1 MISLTQNQITGT
13 YAYHTIIYKNLRH
26 SHISYWI
33 SQKSHQKR
41 EILEKISIDKGN
53 TYTGIEFYN
62 DFFLISLQEA
72 SQWKKKRIFLLI
84 FKL

>member
-1 MISLTQNQITGT
+1 MIFSTQNQITGT
-13 YAYHTIIYKNLRH
+13 YTYHTIIYKNLRH

-72 SQWKKKRIFLLI
+72 SQWKKKFFLLI
-84 FKL
+84 FKS